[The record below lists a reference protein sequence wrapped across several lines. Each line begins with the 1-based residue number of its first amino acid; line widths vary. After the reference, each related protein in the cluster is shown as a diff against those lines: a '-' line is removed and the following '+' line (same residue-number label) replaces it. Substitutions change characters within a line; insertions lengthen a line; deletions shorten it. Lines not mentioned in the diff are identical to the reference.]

1 VSQKNYLTLGVD
13 LGTGPFLAVGRTP
26 LRPPWRIVTLKKRKW
41 ENFVHESI
49 FSQMEPQYDET
60 RAFQVAREHAVEVRR
75 ACRDA
80 LETAATAQRHRV
92 FQEFSLVQAEAAVNL
107 LRLELCEERAD
118 HRLTATLRPPARPG
132 RRHRERRERRRRPY
146 QRRRRSWSGSDSR
159 PSDDSDDDRRPPRL
173 PSASSA
179 SVRSEATTVS
189 IGDSRA
195 ETPESP
201 WRWIPFDDQQA
212 IDRGRCLEP
221 SVRREAAVLS
231 NAPVRGVTAGPPT
244 NEATPKKEQ

>member
-1 VSQKNYLTLGVD
+1 MGS
-13 LGTGPFLAVGRTP
+13 FA
-26 LRPPWRIVTLKKRKW
+26 
-41 ENFVHESI
+41 HESI

-80 LETAATAQRHRV
+80 LETAASAQRQRV
-92 FQEFSLVQAEAAVNL
+92 FQEFGLVQAEAAVNL

-118 HRLTATLRPPARPG
+118 HRLTATLRPQARPG
-132 RRHRERRERRRRPY
+132 QRHRERRERRRRPY

-159 PSDDSDDDRRPPRL
+159 PSDDSDDDRRRPPRL

-179 SVRSEATTVS
+179 SIRSDATTLS
-189 IGDSRA
+189 IGESRP

-201 WRWIPFDDQQA
+201 WHWIPFNSQQA

-221 SVRREAAVLS
+221 SVRRETAVLS
-231 NAPVRGVTAGPPT
+231 NVPIRGLTAGPPT